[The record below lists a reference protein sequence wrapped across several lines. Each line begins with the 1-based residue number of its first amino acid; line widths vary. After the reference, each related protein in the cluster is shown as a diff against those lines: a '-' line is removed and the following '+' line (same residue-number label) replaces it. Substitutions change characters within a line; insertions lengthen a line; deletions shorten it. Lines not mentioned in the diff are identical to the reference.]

1 MPTPE
6 YYLLKLSELPADII
20 RDEVTAKKSSKAS
33 AGVFKD
39 AIGQSIASVE
49 IPVGKARA
57 PHLHTNT
64 SEIVSV
70 TQGTG
75 RVGLLTPSSGTLE
88 FDVTA
93 GEVCYFP
100 CGWPHWIAN
109 KGDVPMKCF
118 FNYVHEKPET
128 IERNRSRGGEQ

>member
-6 YYLLKLSELPADII
+6 YYLLKLSEVPADII

-57 PHLHTNT
+57 PRLHTNT

-75 RVGLLTPSSGTLE
+75 RVGLLTPSSGTLNSE
-88 FDVTA
+88 A
-93 GEVCYFP
+93 GGYTDR
-100 CGWPHWIAN
+100 IN
-109 KGDVPMKCF
+109 
-118 FNYVHEKPET
+118 T
-128 IERNRSRGGEQ
+128 SSSRCHQLKRVKRRASQIPGFHRIV